1 MAFSDHQISRLFI
14 NVTLTFEA
22 RPSEYDNSNKLRT
35 IRNDVL
41 SINIFA
47 SKRNSNDHNN
57 YFLINS
63 LVFQS
68 LEITISNDDD
78 DDEEEGDTQET
89 NEEGPGILQTQA
101 KQDQIMQYLLY
112 QWLFIFQVELA
123 TYVSDELR

>member
-1 MAFSDHQISRLFI
+1 M
-14 NVTLTFEA
+14 
-22 RPSEYDNSNKLRT
+22 
-35 IRNDVL
+35 L
-41 SINIFA
+41 SIIFA

-78 DDEEEGDTQET
+78 DE
-89 NEEGPGILQTQA
+89 EEGPGILQTQA

-112 QWLFIFQVELA
+112 Q
-123 TYVSDELR
+123 

>member
-1 MAFSDHQISRLFI
+1 MNKSHQG
-14 NVTLTFEA
+14 
-22 RPSEYDNSNKLRT
+22 T

-41 SINIFA
+41 SIIFA

-89 NEEGPGILQTQA
+89 NEERPGILQTQA

-112 QWLFIFQVELA
+112 Q
-123 TYVSDELR
+123 

>member
-1 MAFSDHQISRLFI
+1 MKMAFSDHQISRLFI
-14 NVTLTFEA
+14 NVTLTLIA
-22 RPSEYDNSNKLRT
+22 RPSEYDNGT

-41 SINIFA
+41 SIIFA

-78 DDEEEGDTQET
+78 DDEEEGGDTQET

-112 QWLFIFQVELA
+112 Q
-123 TYVSDELR
+123 